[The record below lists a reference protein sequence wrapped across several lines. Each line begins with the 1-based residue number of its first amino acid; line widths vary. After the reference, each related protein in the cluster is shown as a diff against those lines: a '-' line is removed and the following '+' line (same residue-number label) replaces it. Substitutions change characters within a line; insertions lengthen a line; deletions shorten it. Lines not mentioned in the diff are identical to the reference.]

1 MALAYAADILLGGLE
16 AGGTKCVVGIGR
28 SDGELI
34 ERASFSTTTPDETL
48 DAVARWFQERDTIAA
63 LGIGTFGPADLD
75 PASPTWG
82 YITNTPKPGWS
93 GTSIA
98 PRLRDALGVPVA
110 ITTDVNAAA
119 LAEAGAQA
127 GVDLANDT
135 IVYVTIGTGIGGGA
149 FVAGHLLRG
158 LGHPEMG
165 HMMLHRHPA
174 DEQFAETNNC
184 PFHDF
189 CAEGF
194 VNGPAIKARWGVSL
208 SELSPDHIAH
218 EISADYIAQI
228 CVNLMAVLAP
238 HRIILGGGVMQT
250 PGLMARVRHAAKTM
264 AGGYFASDA
273 PNIIVEP
280 ACGQDSG
287 IKGSIM
293 LARLL
298 HEGGTP

>member
-1 MALAYAADILLGGLE
+1 MTVAPATDLLFGGLE

-28 SDGELI
+28 ADGSLI
-34 ERASFSTTTPDETL
+34 ERASIPTTTPDETL
-48 DAVARWFQERDTIAA
+48 QAIAAWFAAQPRIAA

-75 PASPTWG
+75 EASPNWG
-82 YITNTPKPGWS
+82 SITNTPKPGWS
-93 GTSIA
+93 GVAIA
-98 PRLRDALGVPVA
+98 PYLRDALGVPTA

-119 LAEAGAQA
+119 LAEALAQPGIDRA
-127 GVDLANDT
+127 RDT

-149 FVAGHLLRG
+149 VIAGHLVTG

-174 DEQFAETNNC
+174 DEQFATTNNC

-208 SELSPDHIAH
+208 SELPSDHIAH
-218 EISADYIAQI
+218 VIAADYIAQLCTSLI
-228 CVNLMAVLAP
+228 AVLAP

-250 PGLMARVRHAAKTM
+250 PGLIERVRDAAHTM
-264 AGGYFASDA
+264 AAGYFASD
-273 PNIIVEP
+273 PKSIIVEP

-287 IKGSIM
+287 IKGSILLGQM
-293 LARLL
+293 L
-298 HEGGTP
+298 HEREVP